1 MKCINEI
8 YTSTMRFNLIQKATI
23 TCCVCLIVNKMWRK
37 YHDDM
42 KTLVVNDNNN
52 AVSSQFQCIMH
63 RRNRNLYFLPWQWLM
78 QSRKARST
86 GATLKRWIL
95 LLLRYS
101 NKARSKSQFAI
112 FSFFLDYVKLFCT
125 FFTQNLWH
133 CKIICNTFKHAP
145 FLSTLQHVLLLSS

>member
-37 YHDDM
+37 CHDDT
-42 KTLVVNDNNN
+42 KTLVVNDNN
-52 AVSSQFQCIMH
+52 ADTSHFQCIMH

-78 QSRKARST
+78 QSSKVRST
-86 GATLKRWIL
+86 RATLKCWIL

-101 NKARSKSQFAI
+101 NKARSKIQFAI
-112 FSFFLDYVKLFCT
+112 FT
-125 FFTQNLWH
+125 FFWITLNFLHFFHTKFMILQNH
-133 CKIICNTFKHAP
+133 M
-145 FLSTLQHVLLLSS
+145 